1 MSHQYTCQ
9 VCFGKSDS
17 ILPLLDT
24 TCSACK
30 RNQQLLQGQERIARD
45 AERYSSLSSSDRDDL
60 KGLRATVRQLIKDM
74 VAMEE
79 RIDAKIDA
87 KLVALSEYL
96 GK

>member
-9 VCFGKSDS
+9 VCFGPSDS

-60 KGLRATVRQLIKDM
+60 KGLKAVVKQLIKDM
-74 VAMEE
+74 AAMEE
-79 RIDAKIDA
+79 RFDA

>member
-1 MSHQYTCQ
+1 MSHQWTCQ
-9 VCFGKSDS
+9 VCFGPSDS

-45 AERYSSLSSSDRDDL
+45 AERYSGLSSSDRDDL
-60 KGLRATVRQLIKDM
+60 KQLKNVVRQLIKDM
-74 VAMEE
+74 AAMEE

-96 GK
+96 GR

>member
-60 KGLRATVRQLIKDM
+60 KQLKNVVRQLIKDM
-74 VAMEE
+74 TQMEE
-79 RIDAKIDA
+79 RFDAKM
-87 KLVALSEYL
+87 VALSEYL